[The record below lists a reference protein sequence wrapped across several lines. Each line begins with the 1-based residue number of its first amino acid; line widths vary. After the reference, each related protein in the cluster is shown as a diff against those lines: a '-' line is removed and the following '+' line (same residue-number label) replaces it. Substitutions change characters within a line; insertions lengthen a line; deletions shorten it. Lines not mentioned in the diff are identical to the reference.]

1 MTVPSNAHV
10 VFVLVFLGFVLVFV
24 WAHWSKRRSP

>member
-1 MTVPSNAHV
+1 MRIPPNAHV

-24 WAHWSKRRSP
+24 CAHWSKRRSP